1 MAEEYSDEEMDKIF
15 NKINK
20 WYIEFCE
27 SKYFKDLTEE
37 QKQQS
42 EFIITT
48 FAQYMYSYHGL
59 SHEEWNES
67 GLEECCLDTLPRKV
81 SADESYYKSIA
92 PVLSAFFNFLG
103 EKGILRSASKLARR
117 VKKIDKQI
125 VKNASDPSRWGMA
138 KSMLMA
144 AIKAGVDIENE
155 KELNKFIQ
163 LYNLQQI
170 AELKKEDKT
179 ISVPQSM
186 PNKVRIGRNEPCP
199 CGSGKK
205 YKKCCGRIR

>member
-1 MAEEYSDEEMDKIF
+1 M
-15 NKINK
+15 
-20 WYIEFCE
+20 
-27 SKYFKDLTEE
+27 
-37 QKQQS
+37 
-42 EFIITT
+42 T

-59 SHEEWNES
+59 TPNEWNES
-67 GLEECCLDTLPRKV
+67 ELEECCLNTLPRKITE
-81 SADESYYKSIA
+81 DESYYRSIA

-103 EKGILRSASKLARR
+103 EKGLLRNASNLAKK

-163 LYNLQQI
+163 LYNLQQLTK
-170 AELKKEDKT
+170 LKKDEKT
-179 ISVPQSM
+179 ISVLESKPKKGKM
-186 PNKVRIGRNEPCP
+186 GRNDPCP
-199 CGSGKK
+199 CGSGRK
-205 YKKCCGRIR
+205 YKKCCGRIQ